1 MAVQVMKAESL
12 LRSAGLLGD
21 LHYKPDIFTHLGIYR
36 NNIWGFRPSIY
47 MSRMARQE
55 RKSKITLTGT
65 GQNRTVLTSII
76 HSPCFYLQGSA
87 T

>member
-1 MAVQVMKAESL
+1 MKAESL
-12 LRSAGLLGD
+12 LRSAGLMDD

-36 NNIWGFRPSIY
+36 NNIWGIRPSIY
-47 MSRMARQE
+47 TSKMSRGE

-65 GQNRTVLTSII
+65 GGNRTVLTSII
-76 HSPCFYLQGSA
+76 HSKSFYLQGSA